1 MSSNRVLFACA
12 CLGLLV
18 FGITLTTLGAVL
30 PAVIEQFGIEKSD
43 AGALFLLLTAGIL
56 GGSLVFGP
64 TVDRYGYKWLL
75 LGAMALVAIGLEG
88 IAFAPSLWLLRTS
101 IVLIGFGGGVI
112 NGAANALVADI
123 SAGERGANLNLLG
136 VFFGVGAMGVP
147 LGLALLGGRF
157 THAALIAGVGA
168 LVVVSLAFI
177 VVTTFPAPKQPQGFP
192 LVAAGG
198 LVRDPVLLLMGFM
211 LFLQSGLEITVGG
224 WTSTFVSEELVIG
237 GRGALFLLSLYWM
250 GMMLARVA
258 VGYILRRTAPFPVLY
273 ACLVIALSG
282 SAMLLTTR
290 SVPVAAVG
298 VFLLGAGFAAM
309 FPTVLGFIGDRYAT
323 LSGTAFS
330 IAIVMALTG
339 GMMLPYAAGI
349 VGGSFGMRASFLIV
363 PLALLSLAALLQIL
377 ARGLRTSPPA

>member
-12 CLGLLV
+12 CLGLLI

-30 PAVIEQFGIEKSD
+30 PGVIDQFGIEKSD

-75 LGAMALVAIGLEG
+75 LGAMALVATGLEG

-177 VVTTFPAPKQPQGFP
+177 VVATFPAPKQPQGFP
-192 LVAAGG
+192 LAAAGG

-224 WTSTFVSEELVIG
+224 WTSTFVAEELVVG

-258 VGYILRRTAPFPVLY
+258 VGYILRRAPPFPVLY

-282 SAMLLTTR
+282 AAMLLTTR

-339 GMMLPYAAGI
+339 GMVLPYAAGI

-363 PLALLSLAALLQIL
+363 PLALLLLAALLRIL
-377 ARGLRTSPPA
+377 PRGLRTLPPA